1 MEESSMSIATNEMR
15 EKELQAQRKRILARR
30 RPLPED
36 DRELLDQCTLFDVHR
51 LARLLTSLY
60 NGYLRESGLTIAQF
74 TLLRNI
80 HALAPAGMKR
90 IAEAMLMDRTS
101 VTRMIEPLLKEGLLR
116 DEVGEDRRYRNLVL
130 TAKGLVAITRSEEA
144 WSRAQEDLYS
154 RIGAKQWRTLRTA
167 LRDTTQLVR
176 EMNDDSEV

>member
-1 MEESSMSIATNEMR
+1 MSIDTNEAR
-15 EKELQAQRKRILARR
+15 QKELQAQRKRILAQR
-30 RPLPED
+30 RPLPQD
-36 DRELLDQCTLFDVHR
+36 DLELLDQCTLFDVHR
-51 LARLLTSLY
+51 LSRLLTGIY

-101 VTRMIEPLLKEGLLR
+101 VTRLIEPLIKDGLLR
-116 DEVGEDRRYRNLVL
+116 DEVGQDRRYRNIVL
-130 TAKGLVAITRSEEA
+130 TAKGLVAVTRSEEA
-144 WSRAQEDLYS
+144 WSRAQEDLYN

-167 LRDTTQLVR
+167 LRDTIQLVR
-176 EMNDDSEV
+176 AMSDESEA